1 MSSLAFF
8 CLEKGIKVY
17 GSDRVESNITKSLVD
32 KGAKVFYSH
41 LAKNLPHCDAVV
53 FTSAIDEQNEELIE
67 AKKRGIK
74 LYPRA
79 EFLSNIL
86 SLFRK
91 SVGVAG
97 CHGKTTTTAMIAKVL
112 IQAGLDPTVFLG
124 GEDKNFSNFRLGGGD
139 IVLTEACEYKK
150 NLSYLSPSIA
160 LVLNI
165 DNDHLDSYLNME
177 DLTDTFRKFVRGK
190 ISVINADDKNSLPLF
205 NDSTVTFGINE
216 KATYTA
222 KKLKFNGKGYSF
234 TAYIYSKPV
243 CRINLKVSG
252 VHNVYNAL
260 SALAVCHILGCEP
273 QTIKKGLENFYGVKR
288 RDEYLGEYNGL
299 KVYADYA
306 HHPKEISAVLEVYK
320 NRADKFAVVFQPH
333 TYSRTKLLMQDFVLA
348 LKKEENLIL
357 FKTYP
362 AREEYDFL
370 GSEESLYGNLIKA
383 DCKCEVALSSE
394 QLYNEI
400 EKLKGK
406 VDAILVLGAGDLYEI
421 FDKITEK

>member
-8 CLEKGIKVY
+8 CLEKGINVY
-17 GSDRVESNITKSLVD
+17 GSDRAESNITKSLVD

-53 FTSAIDEQNEELIE
+53 FTSAIDEKNEELIE
-67 AKKRGIK
+67 AKKRGIRI
-74 LYPRA
+74 YPRA
-79 EFLSNIL
+79 EFLSSIL

-91 SVGVAG
+91 SIGIAG
-97 CHGKTTTTAMIAKVL
+97 CHGKTTATAMIANVL

-160 LVLNI
+160 LVLNV
-165 DNDHLDSYLNME
+165 DNDHLDSYADME
-177 DLTDTFRKFVRGK
+177 DLTDTFRKFVKGK

-222 KKLKFNGKGYSF
+222 KNIKFNGKGYSF
-234 TAYIYSKPV
+234 TACIYSKSV

-260 SALAVCHILGCEP
+260 SCLAVCHILGCEP
-273 QTIKKGLENFYGVKR
+273 QTIKKGLESFCGVKR
-288 RDEYLGEYNGL
+288 RDEYLGEYKGL

-306 HHPKEISAVLEVYK
+306 HHPKEIFATLNAYK
-320 NRADKFAVVFQPH
+320 TRADKFAVIFQPH
-333 TYSRTKLLMQDFVLA
+333 TFSRTKILMQDFVDVFRSVD
-348 LKKEENLIL
+348 NLIL
-357 FKTYP
+357 FSTYP
-362 AREEYDFL
+362 AREEYDYL
-370 GSEESLYGNLIKA
+370 GSEQKLYENLISFGCSSKI
-383 DCKCEVALSSE
+383 ALSKE
-394 QLYNEI
+394 ELLREI
-400 EKLKGK
+400 DGIKDK
-406 VDAILVLGAGDLYEI
+406 VDSLLVLGAGDIYQI
-421 FDKITEK
+421 FDKITKK